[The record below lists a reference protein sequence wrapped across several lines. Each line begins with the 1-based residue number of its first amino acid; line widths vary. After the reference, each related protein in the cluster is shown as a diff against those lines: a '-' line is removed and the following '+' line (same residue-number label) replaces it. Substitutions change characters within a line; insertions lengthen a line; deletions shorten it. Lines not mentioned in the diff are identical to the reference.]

1 MTIRQRDELLKKW
14 KNQLLTRKETLLTEV
29 KRDTDALMNDEH
41 QFTDAV
47 DMASAETEK
56 SLAFGKNN
64 RDRQTL
70 EQIDAALKK
79 IDAGNF
85 GECVQ
90 CDELI
95 SDARLDAAP
104 FTTLCIDCQT
114 ELESEKQR
122 YPSGRNP

>member
-14 KNQLLTRKETLLTEV
+14 KSQLLTRKETLLAEV
-29 KRDTDALMNDEH
+29 KRDTEALMNDEQ

-56 SLAFGKNN
+56 SLALGKNN

-70 EQIDAALKK
+70 EQINAALGK
-79 IDAGNF
+79 IDAGTF

-90 CDELI
+90 CSELI

-104 FTTLCIDCQT
+104 FTTLCIDCQA

-122 YPSGRNP
+122 FPGRNS